1 MSTLHWRGKLYGL
14 CRPEW
19 FIFTLPLT
27 ATYVSTLS
35 YHCLVSLVWHKSLD
49 LELSYRLPNLQ
60 INMSLIIYCAKAW
73 NLILRFLFLIFLFFK
88 FVTAKEL
95 VSRFKLVRS
104 WLLIF
109 FFFAGT
115 YSCGSLVK
123 SQKICFHT
131 VGIRLLRSAKTLITT
146 CGGKWAVSYSV
157 SELSNNAT

>member
-35 YHCLVSLVWHKSLD
+35 YHCLVSLIWHKSLD

-109 FFFAGT
+109 FFCGNLLLRIAGEIAKNLLPH
-115 YSCGSLVK
+115 GRHP
-123 SQKICFHT
+123 I
-131 VGIRLLRSAKTLITT
+131 ILRSAKTLITT
-146 CGGKWAVSYSV
+146 CGGKWAISYSV

>member
-35 YHCLVSLVWHKSLD
+35 YHCLVSLIWHKSLD

-60 INMSLIIYCAKAW
+60 IKMSLIIYCAKAW

-109 FFFAGT
+109 FF
-115 YSCGSLVK
+115 CGNL
-123 SQKICFHT
+123 
-131 VGIRLLRSAKTLITT
+131 LLRIAGEI
-146 CGGKWAVSYSV
+146 A
-157 SELSNNAT
+157 NNLLPHGRHPIIDECKDFNHNVWRKMSRQL